1 MISDE
6 RRHFIGDQPRPPQGA
21 QSEPGPS
28 VRRTGPPRGHSAL
41 SDRSALGGKAPPPTR
56 KTLRRRQCT
65 PARARSSPNPT
76 ENAPAPR
83 ARASPTLQGAGAP
96 PGCGRRSHT
105 APAPGAGEEWP
116 RPPRAARGAR
126 GAPGRRW
133 GGQAPGPSAA
143 ASPRTPERPAPLRA

>member
-105 APAPGAGEEWP
+105 APPQALGKSGLDHLAP
-116 RPPRAARGAR
+116 RGAR
-126 GAPGRRW
+126 GEQPGAGGAARPPGPRQRRRHGRPSGRR
-133 GGQAPGPSAA
+133 P
-143 ASPRTPERPAPLRA
+143 